1 MNEDIAVQ
9 DPAAEETV
17 TQLVEDQQSKD
28 SEPFMACGERVQ
40 KKRGKRMRSSGTMGG
55 GGASANVN

>member
-28 SEPFMACGERVQ
+28 SEPFMA
-40 KKRGKRMRSSGTMGG
+40 
-55 GGASANVN
+55 